1 MNAETISQIRDRV
14 GPFGLWDYI
23 PRARVRLRRG
33 IQIVV
38 LANRIEMLKG
48 DMNGM
53 VIGTKYVKGDIFREI
68 VFAAMRDM
76 EETKMLG
83 KYEVANMMRNLSQK
97 TTNI

>member
-1 MNAETISQIRDRV
+1 
-14 GPFGLWDYI
+14 
-23 PRARVRLRRG
+23 
-33 IQIVV
+33 
-38 LANRIEMLKG
+38 MLKG

-76 EETKMLG
+76 EETRMLG
-83 KYEVANMMRNLSQK
+83 QYEVANMMRNLSQK

>member
-1 MNAETISQIRDRV
+1 
-14 GPFGLWDYI
+14 
-23 PRARVRLRRG
+23 
-33 IQIVV
+33 
-38 LANRIEMLKG
+38 MLKG

-53 VIGTKYVKGDIFREI
+53 VIGTKYAKGDIFREI

-76 EETKMLG
+76 EETRMLG

>member
-1 MNAETISQIRDRV
+1 MSAETISRIRRRV

-76 EETKMLG
+76 EETRMLG
-83 KYEVANMMRNLSQK
+83 QYEVANMMRNLSQK